1 MLKGSL
7 EESGT
12 LSSGLKLA
20 GTFPTFASEF
30 HGRDRKDSLLRLLF

>member
-20 GTFPTFASEF
+20 GTFPTFSEF